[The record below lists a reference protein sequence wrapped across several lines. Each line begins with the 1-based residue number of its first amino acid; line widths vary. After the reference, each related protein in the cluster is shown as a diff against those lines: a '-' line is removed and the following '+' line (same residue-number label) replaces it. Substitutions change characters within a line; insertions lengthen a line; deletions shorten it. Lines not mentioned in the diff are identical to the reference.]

1 VTERALRALGIE
13 TVEQIAAVPQE
24 KLETILGNGNGAVSQ
39 SGAGGDSYEFVI
51 DAEPNPSR

>member
-24 KLETILGNGNGAVSQ
+24 KLENDFRAMGNGAVSQ
-39 SGAGGDSYEFVI
+39 GAPRRFL
-51 DAEPNPSR
+51 